1 MTCLATNLNLGDALT
16 NSGSRSSTAQRRKA
30 QLPFRKIGRLW
41 GDNPSL
47 HNLFLGNIPIRTSF
61 PKLSARLLHTE
72 QHKQKPLIMTKKTTE
87 QPVNEQVNTP
97 EAETNAQPNAGEA
110 AANPEKAEAEA
121 PETEKDPLE
130 AALEELAALK
140 DKYLRQVA
148 EFDNYRKR
156 TLKEKTDLILNGGE
170 KVLTALLPILDD
182 LDRAAE
188 NIEKSNDLDTLKEGV
203 ALILDKLTKTLA
215 AQGLKKMETIGQPFD
230 TDFHEAV
237 ALIPAQEEAQKNVV
251 IDCVQQG
258 YQLNDKVL
266 RHAKVVV
273 GQ

>member
-1 MTCLATNLNLGDALT
+1 MNQ
-16 NSGSRSSTAQRRKA
+16 S
-30 QLPFRKIGRLW
+30 
-41 GDNPSL
+41 
-47 HNLFLGNIPIRTSF
+47 
-61 PKLSARLLHTE
+61 
-72 QHKQKPLIMTKKTTE
+72 TTE
-87 QPVNEQVNTP
+87 TEKTNETLNEAVNETVNEQVNENTESTQNEETT
-97 EAETNAQPNAGEA
+97 EASEA
-110 AANPEKAEAEA
+110 DKLA
-121 PETEKDPLE
+121 
-130 AALEELAALK
+130 AALEELETVK
-140 DKYLRQVA
+140 DKYLRLVA

-156 TLKEKTDLILNGGE
+156 TLKEKTELILNGGE
-170 KVLTALLPILDD
+170 KVLSTLLPILDD

-188 NIEKSNDLDTLKEGV
+188 NIEKSNDLETLKEGV

>member
-1 MTCLATNLNLGDALT
+1 
-16 NSGSRSSTAQRRKA
+16 
-30 QLPFRKIGRLW
+30 
-41 GDNPSL
+41 
-47 HNLFLGNIPIRTSF
+47 
-61 PKLSARLLHTE
+61 
-72 QHKQKPLIMTKKTTE
+72 MTKETTE

-97 EAETNAQPNAGEA
+97 EAEPNAQPNAGEA

-130 AALEELAALK
+130 AALEELAVLK

>member
-1 MTCLATNLNLGDALT
+1 
-16 NSGSRSSTAQRRKA
+16 
-30 QLPFRKIGRLW
+30 
-41 GDNPSL
+41 
-47 HNLFLGNIPIRTSF
+47 
-61 PKLSARLLHTE
+61 
-72 QHKQKPLIMTKKTTE
+72 MTKKTTE

-97 EAETNAQPNAGEA
+97 EAEPNAQPNAGEA

>member
-1 MTCLATNLNLGDALT
+1 M
-16 NSGSRSSTAQRRKA
+16 R
-30 QLPFRKIGRLW
+30 
-41 GDNPSL
+41 
-47 HNLFLGNIPIRTSF
+47 
-61 PKLSARLLHTE
+61 SARLLHAK
-72 QHKQKPLIMTKKTTE
+72 QHKQKPLIMTKETTE
-87 QPVNEQVNTP
+87 QPVNEHVNTP
-97 EAETNAQPNAGEA
+97 EAEPNAQQNAGEA
-110 AANPEKAEAEA
+110 AANPEKAETEA

-130 AALEELAALK
+130 AALEELAVLK

-188 NIEKSNDLDTLKEGV
+188 NIEKSNDLETLKEGV

>member
-1 MTCLATNLNLGDALT
+1 
-16 NSGSRSSTAQRRKA
+16 
-30 QLPFRKIGRLW
+30 
-41 GDNPSL
+41 
-47 HNLFLGNIPIRTSF
+47 
-61 PKLSARLLHTE
+61 
-72 QHKQKPLIMTKKTTE
+72 MTKKTTE

-97 EAETNAQPNAGEA
+97 EAEPNAQTNAGEA

-130 AALEELAALK
+130 AALEELAVLK

-188 NIEKSNDLDTLKEGV
+188 NIEKSNDLETLKEGV